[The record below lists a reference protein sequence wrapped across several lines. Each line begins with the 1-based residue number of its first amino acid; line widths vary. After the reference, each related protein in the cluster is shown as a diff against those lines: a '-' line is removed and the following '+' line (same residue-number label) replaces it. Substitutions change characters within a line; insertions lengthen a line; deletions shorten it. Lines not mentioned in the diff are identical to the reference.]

1 MSITELIFLTLAITP
16 SIVALIAVP
25 TSPSRR
31 RLVVALSLGVPIAG
45 PVLAVMAARVR
56 GIGKLIEPGDLGDP
70 RPHTLEVGQIR
81 RIGELPPLVER
92 LLSTSSS
99 DRQSALVTLAARPDA
114 RAIQILRWAVEHGPP
129 EAVLDAALTLG
140 ELDLELEHALELA
153 ERVATERPT
162 YDNLVEAGDLLAQ
175 AIHSRLAD
183 PAIAPNL
190 ATRARAWYERAVPL
204 STPAQRAELDER
216 RARLE
221 LAAGRPAAAAELI
234 EQLIWRERG
243 RVSVELAGLY
253 ERTRFAARRPVMAH
267 DGMDGM
273 DGMRGMGDGTTGA
286 TSLRA
291 LPARNAR
298 GVRGARQHDHS
309 TGPQA

>member
-1 MSITELIFLTLAITP
+1 MSISELIFLTLAITP

-56 GIGKLIEPGDLGDP
+56 GVGKLIEPGDLGDP
-70 RPHTLEVGQIR
+70 RPHSAEAGQIR
-81 RIGELPPLVER
+81 RMGELPPLIER
-92 LLSTSSS
+92 LLSNNSG
-99 DRQSALVTLAARPDA
+99 DRQSALVALAARPDA

-129 EAVLDAALTLG
+129 ESVLDAALTLG
-140 ELDLELEHALELA
+140 ELDLELEHLVQVA

-162 YDNLVEAGDLLAQ
+162 YDALVEAGDLLAQ
-175 AIHSRLAD
+175 ALHSRLAD

-190 ATRARAWYERAVPL
+190 ASRARAWYDKAIPL
-204 STPAQRAELDER
+204 STPAQRGELDER

-221 LAAGRPAAAAELI
+221 LSAGRPAVAAELI

-253 ERTRFAARRPVMAH
+253 ERTRFAARRPVIANNAIS
-267 DGMDGM
+267 DA
-273 DGMRGMGDGTTGA
+273 TTGA
-286 TSLRA
+286 TTLRA
-291 LPARNAR
+291 LPARNER
-298 GVRGARQHDHS
+298 SPLGRDHS

>member
-1 MSITELIFLTLAITP
+1 MSISELIFLTLAITP

-31 RLVVALSLGVPIAG
+31 RLVVALSVGVPIAG

-56 GIGKLIEPGDLGDP
+56 GVGKLIEPGDLGDP
-70 RPHTLEVGQIR
+70 RRDSGEAGQIR
-81 RIGELPPLVER
+81 RMGELPPLIER
-92 LLSTSSS
+92 LLSINSS
-99 DRQSALVTLAARPDA
+99 DRQSALVTLAAQPDA

-129 EAVLDAALTLG
+129 ESVLDAALTLG
-140 ELDLELEHALELA
+140 ELDLELEHSLKIA
-153 ERVATERPT
+153 ERAASERPT
-162 YDNLVEAGDLLAQ
+162 YDNLVDAGDLLAQ
-175 AIHSRLAD
+175 AIHSGLAD
-183 PAIAPNL
+183 PVIVPNL
-190 ATRARAWYERAVPL
+190 AGRARTWYERAVPL
-204 STPAQRAELDER
+204 ATPEQRAELDER

-221 LAAGRPAAAAELI
+221 LCAGRPAAAAELL

-243 RVSVELAGLY
+243 RISVELAGLY
-253 ERTRFAARRPVMAH
+253 ERTRFAARRPVIAH
-267 DGMDGM
+267 EALSDAGNT
-273 DGMRGMGDGTTGA
+273 GT

-298 GVRGARQHDHS
+298 SPRRYDRS